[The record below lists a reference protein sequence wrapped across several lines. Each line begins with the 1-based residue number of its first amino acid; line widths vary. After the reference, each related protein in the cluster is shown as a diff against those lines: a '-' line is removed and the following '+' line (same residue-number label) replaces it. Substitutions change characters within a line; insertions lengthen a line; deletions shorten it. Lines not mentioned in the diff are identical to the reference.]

1 MKRLFIIVLALFILQ
16 GICFACTFVEVG
28 AKDGSVA
35 IGRTVEWSF
44 PMNYILTIT
53 PKGQNFTGFYPKD
66 KVADDYQ
73 PLKWCNK
80 YAYAGIG
87 TTQQEGIVSGQNEKG
102 INIEGLNLPSFSE
115 YQTVTKESKNI
126 LSLAD
131 LGGWALGNFATV
143 KELSEALQKCT
154 LWTPPVAD
162 SGSGTIHLVATDRTG
177 SGIVIEYVKG
187 QLKIYDNVTH
197 TLTNSPTYDWH
208 LTNLRNYL
216 RLDNQDTTSVNRGN
230 NTLKQISTGNGL
242 SGLPGDYTSVS
253 RFVKITT
260 LRYYSIQPD
269 TAQEAC
275 GLAGHLINAVNIPK
289 GAIAEKYQGEPV
301 YETAQITVVKDLTN
315 NKLFVTDYEHALD
328 FCLIDLNRLFSQDKK
343 IGPVPFSNFLTHQP
357 VEITDLI
364 K

>member
-1 MKRLFIIVLALFILQ
+1 MFVFS
-16 GICFACTFVEVG
+16 GFCFACTFVEVS

-44 PMNYILTIT
+44 PMDYILTIT
-53 PKGQNFTGFYPKD
+53 PKGQFFTGSYPKD
-66 KVADDYQ
+66 KAAENYQ
-73 PLKWCNK
+73 PLKWSNI
-80 YAYAGIG
+80 YAYAGIS

-102 INIEGLNLPSFSE
+102 LNIEGLNLPSFSE

-131 LGGWALGNFATV
+131 LGGWVLGNFATV
-143 KELSEALQKCT
+143 KELREALPKCT

-177 SGIVIEYVKG
+177 AGIVIEYVKG
-187 QLKIYDNVTH
+187 ELKIYDNVTH

-216 RLDNQDTTSVNRGN
+216 TLDNQDTTSVNRGN

-253 RFVKITT
+253 RFIKITT
-260 LRYYSIQPD
+260 LRNYSIQPD

-315 NKLFVTDYEHALD
+315 NKLFVTDYGHALG

-343 IGPVPFSNFLTHQP
+343 IGPVPFSNFLTQQP
-357 VEITDLI
+357 VEITNLI
-364 K
+364 Q